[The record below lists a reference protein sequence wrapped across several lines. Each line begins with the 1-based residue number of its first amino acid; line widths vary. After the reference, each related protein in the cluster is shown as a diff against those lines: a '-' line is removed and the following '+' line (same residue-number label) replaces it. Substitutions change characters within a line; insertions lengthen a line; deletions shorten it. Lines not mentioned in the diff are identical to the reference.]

1 MEIKLA
7 TESDIDRIKQIYYE
21 CSADMQTKFGLDH
34 WSNPYPQDVL
44 KRRINNG
51 MVYMVLQHSIQIGT
65 FMLVPE
71 YPESYINAVEEDDT
85 SFLYL
90 SRLAILPETQ
100 SKGIGSRALG
110 KAEEIA
116 KSQGAEVVRLDIL
129 SNFKKLEKFYIK
141 NGYNQIGTG
150 KTRRFSITF
159 MEKKLL

>member
-100 SKGIGSRALG
+100 SKGIGSKVLEN
-110 KAEEIA
+110 AEKIA
-116 KSQGAEVVRLDIL
+116 REQGAKVLRLDLL
-129 SNFKKLEKFYIK
+129 SNHKHLEKFYIK
-141 NGYNQIGTG
+141 NGYKKIGTG
-150 KTRRFSITF
+150 NTRRFTISF
-159 MEKKLL
+159 MEKEL